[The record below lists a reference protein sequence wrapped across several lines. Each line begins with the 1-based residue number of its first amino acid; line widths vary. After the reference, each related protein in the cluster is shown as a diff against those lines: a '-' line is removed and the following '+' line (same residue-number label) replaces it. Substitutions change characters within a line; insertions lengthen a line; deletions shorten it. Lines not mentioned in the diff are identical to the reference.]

1 MSIWVALVLITL
13 CTILWDF
20 SVVLQKLAVDELP
33 RIRFDRSLP
42 SAIAS
47 LLSSGRWLAGLAASA
62 LGWGLFVLA
71 LVYIPVSVARAI
83 QGSGFVVLAAFS
95 VLFLR
100 HRLSSR
106 EWLGVALVTAGIF
119 ALGISENSAG
129 TPLDEIAIV
138 PLVVAFGAC
147 GLACFGA
154 YLLQRIFRRRFPR
167 VISFSVMA
175 GILLGLGDVATK
187 ILILLLQRVGL
198 AAAAVAA
205 GLGLILVYV
214 TGFLVL
220 SRSYQ
225 HGRAILVTAVSDLA
239 SRLVAIVVGIGALGE
254 RLSADP
260 LPRILG
266 ITGYALIFAGVAM
279 LSRFSGE
286 GIAEGL
292 ANARAPS
299 GSNAQVLGQAE
310 EAEGAA
316 ATKVDRDS

>member
-33 RIRFDRSLP
+33 CIRFDRSLP

-106 EWLGVALVTAGIF
+106 EWLGVVLVAAGIL
-119 ALGISENSAG
+119 ALGISEKSAG
-129 TPLDEIAIV
+129 AAPAEIAIV
-138 PLVVAFGAC
+138 PLVVALGAC
-147 GLACFGA
+147 GLACFGV
-154 YLLQRIFRRRFPR
+154 YLLPSIFRRRFPR

-187 ILILLLQRVGL
+187 LLILLLQRVGL
-198 AAAAVAA
+198 GAAAVAA

-225 HGRAILVTAVSDLA
+225 HGRAIFVTAVSDLA

-260 LPRILG
+260 LPRALS
-266 ITGYALIFAGVAM
+266 ITGYAFIFAGVAL

-292 ANARAPS
+292 AKSRIPS
-299 GSNAQVLGQAE
+299 DSAEALSQAE

-316 ATKVDRDS
+316 TTEVDGDS